1 MLSNIPESTA
11 INTTRE
17 KAEKILLEDQWGNYV
32 ILGILVYNHMSYDK
46 NYLGISFSIDEI

>member
-46 NYLGISFSIDEI
+46 NYLGISFSTDEI